1 MVLADSGVV
10 YALVDERDV
19 WHSRVREW
27 WEHQRSEVILPVTTI
42 PEIAHL
48 LARRIGARAEAHF
61 IRNVADEEFTVEP
74 LDADDWARAA
84 SLMETYGDLSLG
96 FVDASVLAM
105 AERLG
110 VREIATTDRRHFS
123 VVRPRHVERLR
134 LVP

>member
-1 MVLADSGVV
+1 MV
-10 YALVDERDV
+10 YALVDLRDS
-19 WHSRVREW
+19 WHAQVVDW
-27 WEHQRSEVILPVTTI
+27 WERQLSEVLLPASIV
-42 PEIAHL
+42 PEVAYL
-48 LARRIGARAEAHF
+48 LARRLGSRAEAHF
-61 IRNVADEEFTVEP
+61 IRNVADEEFAVEP
-74 LDADDWARAA
+74 LESDDWHRAA
-84 SLMETYGDLSLG
+84 SLMDAYSDLGLG